1 MKINTLIKYQV
12 YELLAALGGRWRRC
26 ESEGTQRKVVVQ
38 SAYVPPGQEPLQ
50 QKDFPG
56 QGCCPR
62 LGSQL
67 EELHAYSDNYL
78 AG

>member
-1 MKINTLIKYQV
+1 M
-12 YELLAALGGRWRRC
+12 
-26 ESEGTQRKVVVQ
+26 VVQ